1 MKSPLPC
8 TVCLA
13 LLSAVLSLP
22 SWAEGPLLRDLP
34 TDETSAVE
42 YLSARGVDIKTD
54 DHGRA
59 VRLMSSGKEGL
70 SAEEYGLIGLL
81 QHLEQVGIN
90 GAPLTED
97 EWDFLRMLPQL
108 ESLSIWH
115 GKGFSNLEPFSNL
128 PVESLTIGGC
138 MGLRDL
144 NRRQPRRY
152 RDVIMTLHDLPN
164 LKRGNWYHSPLA
176 PNDSHLA
183 HLASAFPK
191 LEYLRLD
198 FAAPRGSET
207 TISPAGLAVLR
218 RLPLTVLNLE
228 NAHTFTPEH
237 FETIASIKTLES
249 LLIDARRSEV
259 PSEAVNAFR
268 QRRPDVQVV
277 IAGPDAK
284 GPPRAK

>member
-34 TDETSAVE
+34 TDETSA
-42 YLSARGVDIKTD
+42 IK
-54 DHGRA
+54 
-59 VRLMSSGKEGL
+59 
-70 SAEEYGLIGLL
+70 
-81 QHLEQVGIN
+81 
-90 GAPLTED
+90 
-97 EWDFLRMLPQL
+97 
-108 ESLSIWH
+108 
-115 GKGFSNLEPFSNL
+115 
-128 PVESLTIGGC
+128 
-138 MGLRDL
+138 
-144 NRRQPRRY
+144 
-152 RDVIMTLHDLPN
+152 
-164 LKRGNWYHSPLA
+164 
-176 PNDSHLA
+176 
-183 HLASAFPK
+183 
-191 LEYLRLD
+191 YLRLD

-228 NAHTFTPEH
+228 NAHTFTPAH

-249 LLIDARRSEV
+249 LLIDARQSEV